1 MKVVPGSD
9 WTTGLNSAST
19 NTLTGAQ
26 LLASLGASLRDAYDE
41 VVRAPLPDELAAAV
55 ERLRRGEHRGE
66 TVRGGGDRH
75 G

>member
-19 NTLTGAQ
+19 STLTGAQ
-26 LLASLGASLRDAYDE
+26 WLTGLGASLRDTYDD
-41 VVRAPLPDELAAAV
+41 VVRSPLPEELAAAV

-66 TVRGGGDRH
+66 AVRSGG
-75 G
+75 